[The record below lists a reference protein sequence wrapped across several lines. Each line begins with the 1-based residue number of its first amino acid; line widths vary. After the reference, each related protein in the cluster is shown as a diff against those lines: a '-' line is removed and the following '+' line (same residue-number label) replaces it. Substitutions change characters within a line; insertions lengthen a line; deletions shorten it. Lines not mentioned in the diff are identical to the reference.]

1 MYVGLLRQLWEWG
14 DGEAEVQ
21 GKISSSKVISHK
33 EYTQVDEFRLL
44 FETLRER
51 STLDPLVG

>member
-1 MYVGLLRQLWEWG
+1 M
-14 DGEAEVQ
+14 Q

>member
-1 MYVGLLRQLWEWG
+1 MYVGLLRRLREWG
-14 DGEAEVQ
+14 AGEQGSRGAEVQ

-33 EYTQVDEFRLL
+33 EYTQVDEFRL
-44 FETLRER
+44 R